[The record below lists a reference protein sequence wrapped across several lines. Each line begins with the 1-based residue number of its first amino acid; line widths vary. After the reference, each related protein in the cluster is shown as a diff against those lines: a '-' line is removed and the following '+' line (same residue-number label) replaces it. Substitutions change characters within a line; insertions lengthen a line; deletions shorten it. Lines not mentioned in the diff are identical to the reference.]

1 MLYNLLPLFIAAG
14 CWVGPGYKFI
24 YLLWLIVTWAF
35 IFMNIIVFLPGSEEV
50 IEAMARRDHCTMVAH
65 RTKIWALVALISFI
79 LANEFLVAFGFC
91 LIVCPA
97 MYLIDRAQKSIEKDK
112 KNH

>member
-14 CWVGPGYKFI
+14 CWVGPDYKFI
-24 YLLWLIVTWAF
+24 YLLWLTVTWAF
-35 IFMNIIVFLPGSEEV
+35 IFMNIIVFLPGTEEV
-50 IEAMARRDHCTMVAH
+50 IEAMARRERRAIVAH